1 MLPPLSALRVDCCI
15 GKRRA
20 VAATG
25 AAWFADLDA
34 NNDANPEYSWEAL
47 MEEND
52 PITLTPL
59 KKALDDD
66 LDDPPTIISPS
77 GTLMR
82 RSSYEALLAS
92 GSEFDPITRAPL
104 YPAEGDFRGT
114 AMVAVIE
121 TDEATGEKRFK
132 RARTVNEN
140 GKTIER
146 IVFEPYRPPPPS
158 EPEYIERLLS
168 PTLKLH
174 YETRRRLGELLE
186 AWYSEAAKLMCAND
200 EDRRLQS
207 AFPSETLAELFRQLV
222 PRSFPKSVAKAID
235 VDNFET
241 PSSTMMVRRTHM
253 THAVEESL
261 RFLAEMFTNCTEAV
275 KPIDVPKEPW
285 SRRDPRRR
293 RVLDPVTAFGKAVY
307 VTEYSIDRCFH
318 LFYVA
323 CSGLV
328 YIKAVH
334 LSQAERMGSD
344 AKSAVWQALH
354 VAAAL
359 VALAKAM
366 SFSMHY
372 ALLQDYAATYANAP
386 PAVFDVSSE
395 DSAASKLLHDLCTW
409 EPSDDVRNSPGSTH
423 PWIDHRNAFLR
434 PLQRFRDLEEATKRL
449 ENDPAR
455 RRVLTPRA
463 RLAEALVRNL
473 AARLADLG
481 GFLKSYYTSREALL
495 KLEKLYTGMFRT
507 TRSLR
512 ENEQLPS
519 PRRAAYLDWGMKSE
533 DYANDWRAYYRNFG
547 VLSVAAWSKFFM
559 PESAFSTHEIV
570 SAAWNRII
578 EATEIIMDLTLCHRD
593 CIDVKIS
600 NPPDDV
606 FETPTSPHPFA
617 WRWRFYDESSAIITH
632 LQADYQIVNPGER
645 KEVEGFARRAESVAA
660 RAARKLFEMQNVH
673 NIERTSPN
681 ESAKKEARRRHED
694 FGILIQFAHEV
705 ISCHL
710 LFDQRKEA
718 LNKLQR
724 GDVRDENNTLEDILV
739 AHFLRAFQSLEDTL
753 KTSRLHS
760 KEAANFL
767 LYLVNQVQSAHARL
781 VRRVKRLAVM
791 EAVNMSGGA
800 SGPAAPVLQRLAS
813 ELRERNLWE
822 LLEEPSVKEET
833 MALIAGDAERR
844 IARFARQCNIIKSS
858 INGE

>member
-1 MLPPLSALRVDCCI
+1 MLPPLSALRVGSCI
-15 GKRRA
+15 GKRRTPA
-20 VAATG
+20 STG
-25 AAWFADLDA
+25 AAWSVDLDA
-34 NNDANPEYSWEAL
+34 NNYVNPEYSWEKL
-47 MEEND
+47 IEEND
-52 PITLTPL
+52 PITQTPL
-59 KKALDDD
+59 DED

-77 GTLMR
+77 GTLMSL
-82 RSSYEALLAS
+82 SSYEALLAN
-92 GSEFDPITRAPL
+92 GGVFDPITREPL

-114 AMVAVIE
+114 AMVAVVE
-121 TDEATGEKRFK
+121 EDEITRAKRFK
-132 RARTVNEN
+132 RARATNED
-140 GKTIER
+140 GTTIER
-146 IVFEPYRPPPPS
+146 IVFEAYRPPLPD
-158 EPEYIERLLS
+158 EKEYIERLLS

-174 YETRRRLGELLE
+174 YATRRRLGQLLE
-186 AWYSEAAKLMCAND
+186 TWYEEAAKLMCAKD

-235 VDNFET
+235 NSET
-241 PSSTMMVRRTHM
+241 PSSTMMVRRMHM
-253 THAVEESL
+253 NHAVEESL

-275 KPIDVPKEPW
+275 KPIDVPKQPW
-285 SRRDPRRR
+285 SRSDPRRR

-334 LSQAERMGSD
+334 LSQAERMESE

-366 SFSMHY
+366 SFSMHH

-395 DSAASKLLHDLCTW
+395 DSAVSKLLHDLCTW

-423 PWIDHRNAFLR
+423 PWIDNRNAFLR

-449 ENDPAR
+449 ENNPAR
-455 RRVLTPRA
+455 RRVLTQRA

-473 AARLADLG
+473 SARLANLG

-507 TRSLR
+507 SRSLR

-533 DYANDWRAYYRNFG
+533 DYANDWRAYYQNFG
-547 VLSVAAWSKFFM
+547 VLSVAAWSKYFL

-570 SAAWNRII
+570 RAAWNRII

-606 FETPTSPHPFA
+606 FETPTSPHPFE
-617 WRWRFYDESSAIITH
+617 WRWRFYDESNAIITH

-645 KEVEGFARRAESVAA
+645 SEVEGFARRAESVAS

-694 FGILIQFAHEV
+694 FGILIHFAHKV

-710 LFDQRKEA
+710 LFSQREEA
-718 LNKLQR
+718 LNKATVEN
-724 GDVRDENNTLEDILV
+724 VRDENNTLEDVLV
-739 AHFLRAFQSLEDTL
+739 AHFLRAFQSLKDTL
-753 KTSRLHS
+753 KASRLHS
-760 KEAANFL
+760 RAAQEFL
-767 LYLVNQVQSAHARL
+767 RYFVDQVQRTHARL
-781 VRRVKRLAVM
+781 VERVKHVAVT
-791 EAVNMSGGA
+791 EAVGMSGGR
-800 SGPAAPVLQRLAS
+800 SGPASALLQRFES
-813 ELRERNLWE
+813 ELREQTLSQI
-822 LLEEPSVKEET
+822 LEEPLIREEM
-833 MALIAGDAERR
+833 MALLAADADRR
-844 IARFARQCNIIKSS
+844 IQRFKLYCDEIKRS
-858 INGE
+858 IG